1 MFSYSFT
8 SKQFLNNKI
17 FFFFSLSLDILRD
30 DPEWNPWGEEFE
42 NGEEAR
48 YEAPQWKVENPSFN
62 MNKTSNNSSQE
73 FLVEI
78 WGKAAIG
85 K

>member
-1 MFSYSFT
+1 P
-8 SKQFLNNKI
+8 
-17 FFFFSLSLDILRD
+17 DILRD

-48 YEAPQWKVENPSFN
+48 YEAPQWKVENPVVKS
-62 MNKTSNNSSQE
+62 NKTNNNSQE
-73 FLVEI
+73 FVVEI

-85 K
+85 KISFTLLRDF